1 MIESVFIE
9 LSIVIIIAV
18 IISGVLKFFKQPL
31 IIGYIITGIIVGP
44 LFLNIVMS
52 TDIVATLSHF
62 GIVFLL
68 FIAGLSLNPRV
79 MKSVGKVSLITGV
92 GQVLFT
98 TFIGFFI
105 ARFLGFSD
113 IESLYIAIALTF
125 SSTIIIIKLLS
136 DKGDLQALY
145 GRISVGFLIVQDI
158 IAVLI
163 LMLISSSTGGI
174 DLTSLSAETIL
185 IGLGLL
191 LSIALFGKFGLPKI
205 TEIMAKS
212 QELLLLFSIGWLLFM
227 SVVFGYLGFSI
238 EIGALIAGIMLSTS
252 PYHYEI
258 KLKMNVLRD
267 FFILF
272 FFVLLGSQMI
282 FMNIT
287 DSLVPIIIFSL
298 FILLGNPLIVMVLMG
313 LMKYTK
319 RNSFLAGLTVA
330 QISEFSLIVVA
341 LGVKVGHVSNEILS
355 VVTATG
361 LVTILG
367 STYMITY
374 ANRIYPRISR
384 YLRVFERRGKK
395 VDEHIHHGGRHHD
408 IIMFGYDEVGT
419 SMLKSIKNLGKKF
432 LIIDYDPD
440 KITKLAKEG
449 YDCRYGDANDTEIL
463 NELDFSKTGMIV
475 STIPD
480 TETNLL
486 LTKKVRGMNKDAI
499 IIIISH
505 HTGEALK
512 LYENGATYVIMP
524 YFLGGHHASTLI
536 QKHGLNISEFLKE
549 RTKHLNHLKPK

>member
-1 MIESVFIE
+1 M
-9 LSIVIIIAV
+9 
-18 IISGVLKFFKQPL
+18 
-31 IIGYIITGIIVGP
+31 IIGYIITGIITGP
-44 LFLNIVMS
+44 LFFNIVKS
-52 TDIVATLSHF
+52 TDTVATLSHF

-68 FIAGLSLNPRV
+68 FVAGLSLNPRV
-79 MKSVGKVSLITGV
+79 LKSVGKVSLITGV

-113 IESLYIAIALTF
+113 IASLYIAIALTF

-136 DKGDLQALY
+136 DKGDLQTLY

-163 LMLISSSTGGI
+163 LILISSSTGGF
-174 DLTSLSAETIL
+174 DVMSLTAESIL
-185 IGLGLL
+185 IGVGLL
-191 LSIALFGKFGLPKI
+191 LSIALFGVFALPKI
-205 TEIMAKS
+205 AEAMAKS
-212 QELLLLFSIGWLLFM
+212 QELLLLFSIGWLLFL

-238 EIGALIAGIMLSTS
+238 EIGALLAGIMLSTS

-258 KLKMNVLRD
+258 KLKMNILRD

-282 FMNIT
+282 FINIT
-287 DSLVPIIIFSL
+287 ESLLPIAIFSL

-313 LMKYTK
+313 IMKYTK
-319 RNSFLAGLTVA
+319 RNGFLAGLTVA

-341 LGVKVGHVSNEILS
+341 LGVKVGLVSIEILS
-355 VVTATG
+355 IVTATG
-361 LVTILG
+361 LITIFG
-367 STYMITY
+367 SAYMITY
-374 ANRIYPRISR
+374 ANKIYPHISKC
-384 YLRVFERRGKK
+384 LGFFERRGKK
-395 VDEHIHHGGRHHD
+395 VDEHIYHKGGHYD

-440 KITKLAKEG
+440 KITKLVKEG

-463 NELDFSKTGMIV
+463 NELNFSKTGMIV

-480 TETNLL
+480 AETNLL
-486 LTKKVRGMNKDAI
+486 LTKKIRGINKDAI

-505 HTGEALK
+505 HSREALK
-512 LYENGATYVIMP
+512 LYESGATYVIMP
-524 YFLGGHHASTLI
+524 YFLGGHHASTMI

-549 RTKHLNHLKPK
+549 RAKHLNHLKPRSD